1 MMLAVVFLYALYFAE
16 GDFFYTYFAES
27 LLLLLLFVCL
37 LVCHEWVQ
45 IFFFFNF
52 VPIEITI

>member
-45 IFFFFNF
+45 IFFFL
-52 VPIEITI
+52 ILYLLR

>member
-27 LLLLLLFVCL
+27 LLLLLLLLFACL
-37 LVCHEWVQ
+37 FAMNGCR
-45 IFFFFNF
+45 FFFNF
-52 VPIEITI
+52 VPIEITV